1 MKGLNH
7 FLQDTV
13 ILATQRRQFLKEI
26 SRRQKMCF
34 PVVTKIVIT
43 ISLLLE
49 GVTSST
55 FRKNGSF

>member
-13 ILATQRRQFLKEI
+13 MLATQRRQFLKEI
-26 SRRQKMCF
+26 SSRQKMCF

-43 ISLLLE
+43 ISLPLE